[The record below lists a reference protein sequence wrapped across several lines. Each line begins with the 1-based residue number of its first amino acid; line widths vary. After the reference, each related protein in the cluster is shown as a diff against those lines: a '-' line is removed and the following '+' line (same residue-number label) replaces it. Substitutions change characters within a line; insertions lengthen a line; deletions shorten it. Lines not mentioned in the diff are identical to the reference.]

1 MKAGISVK
9 TYIKCGDNYI
19 DFFDFTGPVKD
30 VDYIDGAVELSING
44 VCLIDKSMYDYI
56 DQLWSYLAEG
66 LSKINKG
73 ETFETY
79 FPDQPIAVKIIADK
93 NNILISVH
101 CHSEVKV
108 YVNKNIFLLK
118 IAEHARAFFEHLK
131 TIDPSSDK
139 ASDLSLLFLN
149 EVLKENK

>member
-9 TYIKCGDNYI
+9 TYIKCGDNYT

-73 ETFETY
+73 ETFVTY

-118 IAEHARAFFEHLK
+118 NSRACKGFF
-131 TIDPSSDK
+131 
-139 ASDLSLLFLN
+139 
-149 EVLKENK
+149 

>member
-1 MKAGISVK
+1 MK

-93 NNILISVH
+93 
-101 CHSEVKV
+101 
-108 YVNKNIFLLK
+108 
-118 IAEHARAFFEHLK
+118 
-131 TIDPSSDK
+131 
-139 ASDLSLLFLN
+139 
-149 EVLKENK
+149 